1 MSLEE
6 GEVCVF
12 YSVLSDDSRIEFT
25 SYADSTLKMAF
36 NSMPEIVRAHS
47 FRVGILTFKI
57 LMKSFDMGLREN
69 ENGLNR
75 EMLEE
80 ISEGLLYHD
89 IGKAF
94 ISNDIFINEAMYSYR
109 T

>member
-1 MSLEE
+1 MFQICLEKPYILNFMSLEE
-6 GEVCVF
+6 GGVCVF

-57 LMKSFDMGLREN
+57 LIMK
-69 ENGLNR
+69 
-75 EMLEE
+75 
-80 ISEGLLYHD
+80 
-89 IGKAF
+89 
-94 ISNDIFINEAMYSYR
+94 
-109 T
+109 